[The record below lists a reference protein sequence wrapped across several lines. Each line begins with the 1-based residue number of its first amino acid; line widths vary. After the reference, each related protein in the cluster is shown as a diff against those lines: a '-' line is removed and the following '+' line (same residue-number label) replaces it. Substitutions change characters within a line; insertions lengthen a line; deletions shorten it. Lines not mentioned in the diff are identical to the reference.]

1 MLEIVRGNSLGTL
14 AQRCASVLIEP
25 PPDPLA
31 REWIATPT
39 PGIARWL
46 SLELARHLGASGP
59 GAGDGISANIE
70 FARVG
75 HLRRAVLAAGFDD
88 PGEADPWLP
97 ERVFWTLCA
106 LYQDETE
113 NLELPALG
121 EGVTLTAR
129 ARRSLGLFTRYEIYR
144 PAMLRAWANGR
155 DVDGNAIVLP
165 DADRWQ
171 PRLFRALAE
180 RLATPNPAERLPDLE
195 HQLREGSLEVDLP
208 ERLTFFGF
216 LTPPGGSEFASLL
229 EAVASNRSVHCLLL
243 DPAPSASPDAWQG
256 LTRSWAVGVAATREV
271 LASSD
276 EEVLPP
282 VAEFVAS
289 PTSVLGRLQRHLR
302 GEPVAPLSSW
312 SEADG
317 SLRVHGCQGAR
328 RQVEVLRDVICAR
341 LEGDHTLTEEDI
353 VVFCGDLARF
363 TPLIHSVFT
372 TARSIGD
379 RADASGKLPAG
390 SPTLRYRIDGA
401 GGGPE
406 NPVVVAVR
414 AVLGLVTS
422 RFSALDVVE
431 FCGLTAV
438 RNRWGFD
445 DEDLATIRDWVIH
458 LDVRWGIDGAHRA
471 QHGIDPSIVAGTWRR
486 ALDRLALGVAHARDD
501 VVVGDDLVPYAVESD
516 GAELLGRLADLLAR
530 LAALSESA
538 AEPMPTADRLR
549 RLADDLEALVAP
561 DDGADWQLDALH
573 RMGQTDFDRSGTLR
587 SWVGQLP
594 TTLGDLRPELLH
606 RLEGGGWGSG
616 GFRGGITFTTPD
628 RLAGVPFRVVGLL
641 GLDEGAVPSPVRDGD
656 DLLGLD
662 PRPGDPDPRAA
673 TLAAYL
679 AAVGSAAESLDIFH
693 DVRDLTTNQQLPDS
707 VALAELWGEIRQL
720 GPAGNGAVDAL
731 RIDHPRHGTDPDN
744 FLTGALIPDRPWS
757 FDPLALAGARA
768 RARAGSTT
776 NTPTSPRP
784 VPAAGTGRVEPEE
797 LVELSDLAAFAE
809 DPARYLCRGVL
820 DVRLPREAGDLQGH
834 LRTGLDLLEESG
846 LRRELFEAHLID
858 GAAVDNEA
866 RLRLLTAQDRL
877 PVGTIGASDFTKV
890 DDEAAAL
897 ADAARSARPSGE
909 TLTLPVDLKFD
920 DGRMITGK
928 AEVFRT
934 PDGYVRFSARARRLK
949 VGHRLSIWTEL
960 LALAASFPEES
971 FEAILIG
978 RPASSGSRKPFETS
992 VFGVVDDGDAVR
1004 RALQRIM
1011 DWRDALCRAPEAVSF
1026 EAFASRL
1033 LAGGG
1038 DGWSDR
1044 PIDKKVRDAWDRASR
1059 YAAELPFLS
1068 AGRQL
1073 IQILDEPRLPR
1084 DPEAHRETGRVAG
1097 FLADVDRHWQATV
1110 TTEGGAG

>member
-1 MLEIVRGNSLGTL
+1 MLEIVRGNSLGSL
-14 AQRCASVLIEP
+14 AERCASVLAT
-25 PPDPLA
+25 PPDDPLV

-39 PGIARWL
+39 PGVARWL

-59 GAGDGISANIE
+59 DTGDGISANIE

-75 HLRRAVLAAGFDD
+75 HLRRAVLQAGLDD
-88 PGEADPWLP
+88 PREADPWLP

-113 NLELPALG
+113 NLDLPALA

-129 ARRSLGLFTRYEIYR
+129 ARRTSGLFTRYETYR
-144 PAMLRAWANGR
+144 PAMLRAWAQGR
-155 DVDGNAIVLP
+155 DVDGDCEQLP
-165 DADRWQ
+165 DADLWQ
-171 PRLFRALAE
+171 PRLFRALRD
-180 RLATPNPAERLPDLE
+180 RLATSSPAERLPDLE
-195 HQLREGSLEVDLP
+195 CRLREGSLEVDLP
-208 ERLTFFGF
+208 GRVTFFGF
-216 LTPPGGSEFASLL
+216 VTPPGGSEFASLL
-229 EAVASNRSVHCLLL
+229 DAVAANRSVHCLLL
-243 DPAPSASPDAWQG
+243 DPAPAGPPDTWQG
-256 LTRSWAVGVAATREV
+256 LTRSWAVGVGATREV
-271 LASSD
+271 FAPFRQHM
-276 EEVLPP
+276 VPP
-282 VAEFVAS
+282 VAEFAAS
-289 PTSVLGRLQRHLR
+289 PASLLGRLQRHLQ
-302 GEPVAPLSSW
+302 GEPVCRLPNW
-312 SEADG
+312 SETDG

-328 RQVEVLRDVICAR
+328 RQVEALRDAICAR
-341 LEGDHTLTEEDI
+341 LEDDDTLTEEDI

-372 TARSIGD
+372 SRGRSSD
-379 RADASGKLPAG
+379 RADVAGELPAG
-390 SPTLRYRIDGA
+390 SPTIRYRIDGA

-414 AVLGLVTS
+414 AVLGLVSS

-438 RNRWGFD
+438 RRRWGFD
-445 DEDLATIRDWVIH
+445 DEDLASIRDWVIE

-471 QHGIDPSIVAGTWRR
+471 QHGIDPAIVAGTWRR

-516 GAELLGRLADLLAR
+516 GAQLLGRLADLLAR
-530 LAALSESA
+530 LAALSKSA
-538 AEPMPTADRLR
+538 AEPMPTAERLR
-549 RLADDLEALVAP
+549 ELAADLEALVAP
-561 DDGADWQLDALH
+561 EDGADWQLDALH
-573 RMGQTDFDRSGTLR
+573 RMCQVDFDDSGTLQT
-587 SWVGQLP
+587 WAGELP
-594 TTLGDLRPELLH
+594 TTLSDLRPELLH

-616 GFRGGITFTTPD
+616 GFRGGVTFTTTD

-662 PRPGDPDPRAA
+662 PRSGDPDPRSA

-679 AAVGSAAESLDIFH
+679 AAIGSAGDALDIFH

-720 GPAGNGAVDAL
+720 GPAGNGAVDTL
-731 RIDHPRHGTDPDN
+731 RINHPRHGTDPDN
-744 FLTGALIPDRPWS
+744 FIDGALVDGRPWS

-768 RARAGSTT
+768 RITVGSTS
-776 NTPTSPRP
+776 NTPTSRTS
-784 VPAAGTGRVEPEE
+784 VPAPDVGPVECEQ
-797 LVELSDLAAFAE
+797 LVELSDLAAFLE
-809 DPARYLCRGVL
+809 DPAKHLCRGVL

-846 LRRELFEAHLID
+846 IRRELFEAHQTD
-858 GAAVDNEA
+858 GAAVDTAA

-897 ADAARSARPSGE
+897 AEAARAARPSGE
-909 TLTLPVDLKFD
+909 TVTMPVDLKL
-920 DGRMITGK
+920 DGGRRITGK

-934 PDGYVRFSARARRLK
+934 PDGCVLFSARASRLK
-949 VGHRLSIWTEL
+949 VGHRLSIWIEL
-960 LALAASFPEES
+960 LALAASFPGES

-978 RPASSGSRKPFETS
+978 RPASSSSNKPFEAAN
-992 VFGVVDDGDAVR
+992 FGVVDDGHAAR
-1004 RALQRIM
+1004 RALQRIV
-1011 DWRDALCRAPEAVSF
+1011 DWRDALCRSPEAVSF
-1026 EAFASRL
+1026 QAFASWL

-1044 PIDKKVRDAWDRASR
+1044 PIDKKVRDAWDRASG
-1059 YAAELPFLS
+1059 YSAELQFLS
-1068 AGRQL
+1068 AGRPL
-1073 IQILDEPRLPR
+1073 FRILDEPLLPR
-1084 DPEAHRETGRVAG
+1084 DPEPQREMGRVAG
-1097 FLADVDRHWQATV
+1097 FLADLDRHWQETV
-1110 TTEGGAG
+1110 VTEGGAG